1 MDFEDVINEHLELR
15 RRNAG
20 LERSLPLARYRAEP
34 TAGNQ
39 PRTREIEPD
48 LEETQEFSPDW
59 LYPSKRRASPDFGS
73 SDVWDVPPLFGTR
86 N

>member
-20 LERSLPLARYRAEP
+20 LEGSLPLDRYRAQP
-34 TAGNQ
+34 TASE
-39 PRTREIEPD
+39 PRPDEIEPD

-59 LYPSKRRASPDFGS
+59 LSPSKRRASPDLGS
-73 SDVWDVPPLFGTR
+73 SDVWEVPPLFGSR